1 MASVT
6 QCDVCGNIVK
16 HENSKRVKIYDVD
29 EYRNT
34 NTFVYREI
42 CPKCYEKVA
51 KILNIK

>member
-16 HENSKRVKIYDVD
+16 NEESKIIRIYDVN
-29 EYRNT
+29 EYYRT
-34 NTFVYREI
+34 TTFVIKEI

>member
-16 HENSKRVKIYDVD
+16 HEESKLIRIYDVN
-29 EYRNT
+29 EYDRMT
-34 NTFVYREI
+34 TFVDKEI